1 MNLRKCHWFEIVP
14 SRRPNKIFHETE
26 VKMLVTNFLKF
37 VFTFSR
43 SNVSGKQGI
52 DSNFDDR
59 SSKIPNSFSGVW
71 MRQISCVLAPSLS
84 SYSGYMTN
92 FLDVSWNSSTPM
104 FLLDLSF
111 HIKLKKIGSSYELKL
126 SGRVKHILTVAD
138 HLFWTG
144 SFCGKRKSLDFL
156 DSRFKAS

>member
-1 MNLRKCHWFEIVP
+1 MERVIRIHPKISFELIHVHEEVGE
-14 SRRPNKIFHETE
+14 KICIF
-26 VKMLVTNFLKF
+26 F
-37 VFTFSR
+37 FTFSR
-43 SNVSGKQGI
+43 PNVSGKQGI

-71 MRQISCVLAPSLS
+71 MRQISCVLSPSVS

-138 HLFWTG
+138 QLFWTG
-144 SFCGKRKSLDFL
+144 SIWQKSEFSWLQIQSKL
-156 DSRFKAS
+156 V